1 MQACARRDGGIC
13 ETLRRADAPRPRPR
27 VPPAPLMDVSTR
39 AVLTAVVAALVGGAG
54 VVAGV
59 PLVAASAVLALVL
72 AVGWPVL
79 LDLPARLGSSVVI
92 ALGGVGGVIAVT
104 ATRGQPVLRELPIVV
119 ALAILLA
126 FVNELAR
133 QDGRHRLVESVTGTV
148 TGVLVATAAAG
159 WVASGRTP
167 GGTSLVVSGAV
178 ALAVGAAVSAVPL
191 GGWTA
196 AAVTTVAAVIAGG
209 AVGAVM
215 PGTDVLAG
223 AFLGLATGI
232 LVAALHALFDRQP
245 VLSRR
250 WAALATIVLPVSV
263 SGILVYV
270 VGRVLVG

>member
-1 MQACARRDGGIC
+1 
-13 ETLRRADAPRPRPR
+13 
-27 VPPAPLMDVSTR
+27 MDVSTR
-39 AVLTAVVAALVGGAG
+39 AVLTAAVAAIVGGAG
-54 VVAGV
+54 VLAGI
-59 PLVAASAVLALVL
+59 PLVVASALLALVI
-72 AVGWPVL
+72 AIGWPVL
-79 LDLPARLGSSVVI
+79 LDLPARLGSTVVI
-92 ALGGVGGVIAVT
+92 ALGGVGGVVAVT
-104 ATRGQPVLRELPIVV
+104 ATRGQPVLRELPVVV
-119 ALAILLA
+119 AFAILLA

-196 AAVTTVAAVIAGG
+196 AAVTTTAAVIAGG

-232 LVAALHALFDRQP
+232 LVAALHELFDRQP
-245 VLSRR
+245 ALARR
-250 WAALATIVLPVSV
+250 WAALAAIVLPVSV

>member
-1 MQACARRDGGIC
+1 MRARTRRDGGIC

-59 PLVAASAVLALVL
+59 PLVAASAVLALVI

-196 AAVTTVAAVIAGG
+196 AAVTTLAAVIAGG

-223 AFLGLATGI
+223 GFLGLATGI

-245 VLSRR
+245 ALRRR

>member
-1 MQACARRDGGIC
+1 
-13 ETLRRADAPRPRPR
+13 
-27 VPPAPLMDVSTR
+27 MDLSTR
-39 AVLTAVVAALVGGAG
+39 TVLTAVVAALVGGAG
-54 VVAGV
+54 VLGGPAVVAVAG
-59 PLVAASAVLALVL
+59 LLALVI

-79 LDLPARLGSSVVI
+79 LELPSRLGSGVVI
-92 ALGGVGGVIAVT
+92 ALGGAGGVVAVT
-104 ATRGQPVLRELPIVV
+104 ATQGQPVLRELPIVV
-119 ALAILLA
+119 ALAVLLA

-133 QDGRHRLVESVTGTV
+133 QDGRTRLVESVTGTV

-159 WVASGRTP
+159 WVAAGRTP
-167 GGTSLVVSGAV
+167 GGTSLVVSGAF
-178 ALAVGAAVSAVPL
+178 ALAVGAAVSAVRL

-196 AAVTTVAAVIAGG
+196 AAVTTTAAVIAGG

-215 PGTDVLAG
+215 PDTDLLAG

-232 LVAALHALFDRQP
+232 LVAALHVLFDRHP

>member
-1 MQACARRDGGIC
+1 
-13 ETLRRADAPRPRPR
+13 
-27 VPPAPLMDVSTR
+27 MDVSTR
-39 AVLTAVVAALVGGAG
+39 AVATAAVAALVGVAAFVGELPVV
-54 VVAGV
+54 VVA
-59 PLVAASAVLALVL
+59 AVLALVI

-79 LDLPARLGSSVVI
+79 LGLPSVLGSAVVI
-92 ALGGVGGVIAVT
+92 ALGGVGAVITVT
-104 ATRGQPVLRELPIVV
+104 ATRGQPFLRELPVVV
-119 ALAILLA
+119 ALAVLLA

-133 QDGRHRLVESVTGTV
+133 QDGRLRLVESVTGTV

-159 WVASGRTP
+159 WVVAGRAP

-196 AAVTTVAAVIAGG
+196 AAVTSAAAVIGGG

-215 PGTDVLAG
+215 PDISILAG
-223 AFLGLATGI
+223 ALLGLATGI
-232 LVAALHALFDRQP
+232 LVAALHVLFDQLP
-245 VLSRR
+245 TLRR
-250 WAALATIVLPVSV
+250 PLASLAVIVLPVSV